1 MFTIIDTLEITKRL
15 QNKGAKPELAEEFA
29 EILKDT
35 HSESIKNLA
44 TKQDLKDIKK
54 DIKDVRK
61 EVKDIRKEVKD
72 VKKEVKNDIKL
83 VRSEIKIAMLTTII
97 SLSAIITFIEKFIN

>member
-1 MFTIIDTLEITKRL
+1 MFTIIDTLEVTKRL

-44 TKQDLKDIKK
+44 TKQDI
-54 DIKDVRK
+54 
-61 EVKDIRKEVKD
+61 KD
-72 VKKEVKNDIKL
+72 VKKDIKL